1 MCVNIEVQDFREG
14 IDNPT
19 ISKTAAGLTHYGP
32 LILRNVATGNA
43 DNKDLWNWI
52 KQVIDGDEAKKNVSI
67 AGMDRKGDDK
77 LRFNITNAWSSSWR
91 LGKLDSH
98 MSAPLIEELVLQYET
113 LNIA

>member
-1 MCVNIEVQDFREG
+1 MLYWLSRCRGVCVNIEVQDFREG

-32 LILRNVATGNA
+32 LILRNVVTGSN
-43 DNKDLWNWI
+43 
-52 KQVIDGDEAKKNVSI
+52 
-67 AGMDRKGDDK
+67 DK

-98 MSAPLIEELVLQYET
+98 VSAPLIEELVLQYET